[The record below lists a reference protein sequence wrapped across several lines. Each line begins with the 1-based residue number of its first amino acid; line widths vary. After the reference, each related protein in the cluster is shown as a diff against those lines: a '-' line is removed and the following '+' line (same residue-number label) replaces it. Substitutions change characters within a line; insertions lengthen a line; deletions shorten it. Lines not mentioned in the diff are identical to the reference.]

1 MNKTLKDD
9 GMQSEILSDRLT
21 NEERRK
27 YLNGDEMERIE
38 DNQENQGEENYKN
51 SKYFL
56 YYVITVLV
64 RNFQS
69 F

>member
-38 DNQENQGEENYKN
+38 DNQENQDEENYKN
-51 SKYFL
+51 GKYFL
-56 YYVITVLV
+56 YYVIIVLV
-64 RNFQS
+64 RIF
-69 F
+69 